1 MKKVLSILLFLSATI
16 GAMGQGHVFSTT
28 NEVDTKLILLPPYS
42 LDFRNLIDQPGNQ
55 IIVHNLSGSHKH
67 ISLNF
72 GLNSTDASVGIT
84 IKKPVLSIE
93 LAPNASQVIPLSE
106 LGEFITQNNLTC
118 SGVSFQE
125 IATNKPL
132 PDGYYSVCVTPLDYL
147 TNGYVGKEACSS
159 VFPVMA
165 LEPPVLRLTNSTIND
180 TVLNINPQNL
190 FFQWNQ
196 PASLGARNMVG
207 IKTTL
212 KVVEVPNGMTATQA
226 ILSAPIRTPA
236 FNVSGQNVFIY
247 GPTVSPLIKGRR
259 YAAVVQMTDPND
271 KVIFRNNGTSEVLTF
286 VFGRPEYNPLQTLST
301 IIKGSVQWAYKAV
314 EETKT
319 IENIPLVFNK
329 GITESNQATV
339 KDNKVGSVKY
349 PLEGALITVF
359 GADDDGSGGTK
370 VAIATA
376 KSDALGQYSL
386 SLVLKQAM
394 QKFKY
399 ITIEV
404 IHPSSLFS
412 KVVRTYEYDNL
423 VDGSVLD
430 PVVLAGQTLEL
441 TPRVLLKDGTSNNQ
455 VNINILMPEGQWN
468 KYSPL
473 ADAGL
478 GIAKGSVKYNN
489 QSYTVVATL
498 TNGNIFKRLF
508 QTINPNDNYLV
519 QVNYPNRPSSYYPLD
534 GSFQE
539 SWDGLG
545 QKPVVEIVKNFVNDN
560 TNQIS
565 GKVLYEGKGE
575 LDVRIAAYFEPSD
588 VLGTYDASKTF
599 TAITDNDGNYTITG
613 LPNLKQGAVI
623 KFGLVD
629 RTLSNYSFNEQLA
642 VNKSGNLTKDF
653 TIQVNKVIVRGQ
665 LINTDG
671 TPIPNAL
678 VLVNNSNKST
688 HTDDA
693 GNYSI
698 ELEQAELSGELKF
711 LADGFETEVVPIQAA
726 NASKL
731 SYKKIKPISNL
742 EQAILE
748 IGTTKLNYFTSDN
761 SVLINVIRLT
771 DKSKINS
778 GTLTISPLYGV
789 GASTK
794 INLSTAEEAGY
805 LLKVGNNLNSEG
817 YKATFTPSVKD
828 DKTLSATSFEVSL
841 ATNRKNVPI
850 VFGILPTEVISGI
863 ILNDSST
870 GAPIAQQL
878 IKATVG
884 DSIYE
889 AISDKSGR
897 FQLVIPVNQSVLIQ
911 GSRMGF
917 LSYDST
923 FTGTN
928 DTLIFVSSISQS
940 FNTLLGFPTKITS
953 IVSSG
958 SGQYIISGY
967 MTVSNNNVFNLT
979 SGSNLYFNQT
989 AVSVDSHNSRNAI
1002 PTGNVSL
1009 STSSLTLKAFGFATV
1024 QGTGLILQ
1032 PTSTGAST
1040 GKLCG
1045 KLVLFPTTPASSTFT
1060 LPNAVLVDEVV
1071 QSDSF
1076 HTAFAFSTG
1085 NTIQNTSYRL
1095 YFNKGSYQ
1103 TVPLIG
1109 NTTLDIDTATLSTL
1123 GVTNLHGYIQLGTI
1137 LGFTPDNSG
1146 HVQIQTGALGTNFN
1160 LNTLNF
1166 NNGNSTI
1173 LTASLQ
1179 KIKASFSSITIA
1191 GLATTNAS
1199 LLFGGYINLTNGGV
1213 QMSFTAMGLV
1223 NIPGGYAMSS
1233 GINMP
1238 SFSFKS
1244 LTFAPLSGSVAS
1256 LSYSGSTNNGTYNL
1270 NAITNLNLAVNSSN
1284 PAVNSIANSIFPS
1297 GASIK
1302 TQFNLQTANWAVF
1315 IAVQGNLAVNL
1326 DVANVAVGSFL
1337 LKIGKNVSIDNM
1349 DSIMQSSLAA
1359 SIPIVNGDTTEISDN
1374 SAYWAFGIA
1383 GSVTFPAV
1391 KSMVGIGKG
1400 SGGGGIILMANNSQG
1415 FQAKVDS
1422 LNINIHTLVM
1432 SVTASLS
1439 MEFDNIKKGFS
1450 AAASILMFNLK
1461 AEDLVGFEGSLTYYS
1476 YAAGGIELG
1485 ASLTIHKE
1493 VETGYVLWHSFG
1505 GGFSFNTNSQVY
1517 NVFLNGDC
1525 GPIGTPAI
1533 IVDVPCT
1540 LNLLFS
1546 SACNYVPIITGVGT
1560 TVVGKIFTTANANM
1574 TLDLCHK
1581 YLLIN
1586 IDKPGLPPPLF
1597 PGTIPG
1603 VNSSSTLFIA
1613 APSPSVTNGC
1623 FYYQSST
1630 NLSIPYILP
1639 NAAVANVAV
1648 GYNANSSNPY
1658 IPASS
1663 MSLLSTFIGNGTM
1676 NGMYASANAAQS
1688 SSGNYGFNAG
1698 PFGGTLNWNESM
1710 NFAMNFAADIPTA
1723 TVNLSTNFAAGING
1737 YAGISAC
1744 GFGAGLG
1751 GSCSAAFNAN
1761 GAYGSNGF
1769 SLAGNGSGNLEIYGG
1784 SGSPQNIGCNSVE
1797 LSFGEACWHS
1807 FWGNTYCI
1815 PYPDG
1820 IGAKACFGLSFDFGI
1835 QSGKSPYIN
1844 VNF

>member
-16 GAMGQGHVFSTT
+16 GAMGQGHVFSTS
-28 NEVDTKLILLPPYS
+28 NEVDTRLILLPPYS
-42 LDFRNLIDQPGNQ
+42 LDFRNLINQPGNQ

-125 IATNKPL
+125 IATNKTL
-132 PDGYYSVCVTPLDYL
+132 PDGYYSLCVTPLDFV
-147 TNGYVGKEACSS
+147 TNGFVGKEACSS
-159 VFPVMA
+159 VFPIMA
-165 LEPPVLRLTNSTIND
+165 LEPPMLRLTNATLND
-180 TVLNINPQNL
+180 TVLTIEPQNL
-190 FFQWNQ
+190 LFQWNL
-196 PASLGARNMVG
+196 PSSLGARNMAGV
-207 IKTTL
+207 KTTL
-212 KVVEVPNGMTATQA
+212 KVVEVPNGMTPTQA
-226 ILSAPIRTPA
+226 ILSAPIHIPA
-236 FNVSGQNVFIY
+236 FDATGEHLFVY

-259 YAAVVQMTDPND
+259 YVAVVQMTDPNG

-319 IENIPLVFNK
+319 IENIPLVDNK
-329 GITESNQATV
+329 GITESNQAIV

-349 PLEGALITVF
+349 PLEGALIEVF
-359 GADDDGSGGTK
+359 GADDDGRGGAK

-386 SLVLKQAM
+386 SLILKQAM

-404 IHPSSLFS
+404 SHPSSLFS

-441 TPRVLLKDGTSNNQ
+441 TPRVLLKDGTLNNQ
-455 VNINILMPEGQWN
+455 VNINILMPEAQWN
-468 KYSPL
+468 KYSLL

-478 GIAKGSVKYNN
+478 GIAKGAVKYNN

-498 TNGNIFKRLF
+498 TNGNKFKRLF
-508 QTINPNDNYLV
+508 QTINPNDNYVV
-519 QVNYPNRPSSYYPLD
+519 QVNYPNRPSAYYPLD

-539 SWDGLG
+539 AWDGLG
-545 QKPVVEIVKNFVNDN
+545 QKPVVEIAKNFVYDN
-560 TNQIS
+560 TNQLS
-565 GKVLYEGKGE
+565 GKVLYQGKGE
-575 LDVRIAAYFEPSD
+575 LDVRIAANFEPSD
-588 VLGTYDASKTF
+588 VLGTYGASKTF

-613 LPNLKQGAVI
+613 LPNLRQGAVV
-623 KFGLVD
+623 KFTLVD
-629 RTLSNYSFNEQLA
+629 RTLSNYPFNEQLT

-653 TIQVNKVIVRGQ
+653 TIQVNKIIVRGQ
-665 LINTDG
+665 LTNKDA
-671 TPIPNAL
+671 TPIQNAL

-698 ELEQAELSGELKF
+698 ELEQSELSGELKF
-711 LADGFETEVVPIQAA
+711 LADGFESITIPVQI
-726 NASKL
+726 SK
-731 SYKKIKPISNL
+731 SAKINQRKSKPIVYAKG
-742 EQAILE
+742 AIIE
-748 IGTTKLNYFTSDN
+748 RGTTTLSYFTST
-761 SVLINVIRLT
+761 STVLINVIRLT
-771 DKSKINS
+771 DKSKIRS
-778 GTLTISPLYGV
+778 GTLTISPLSGV
-789 GASTK
+789 WASTK

-828 DKTLSATSFEVSL
+828 EKILSATSFKVSL

-850 VFGILPTEVISGI
+850 VFGIVPTEVINGI
-863 ILNDSST
+863 IVNDSST

-897 FQLVIPVNQSVLIQ
+897 FQLVVPVNKSVLIQ
-911 GSRMGF
+911 GSRPGF

-923 FTGTN
+923 FTGTS
-928 DTLIFVSSISQS
+928 DTVVFRSSISQT
-940 FNTLLGFPTKITS
+940 FNSLLGFPAKVTFLSTS
-953 IVSSG
+953 G
-958 SGQYIISGY
+958 LNYIISGY
-967 MTVSNNNVFNLT
+967 IKLNNNNVFSLT
-979 SGSNLYFNQT
+979 SSSNLYFNQVI
-989 AVSVDSHNSRNAI
+989 VSVDAKNNENAI
-1002 PTGNVSL
+1002 PLGNVSFL
-1009 STSSLTLKAFGFATV
+1009 TNSLILKAFGFATV
-1024 QGTGLILQ
+1024 QGTGLTLQ

-1060 LPNAVLVDEVV
+1060 LPNAVLVDKVA
-1071 QSDSF
+1071 QSDSL
-1076 HTAFAFSTG
+1076 HTVFALSTG

-1095 YFNKGSYQ
+1095 YFNNGSYQ
-1103 TVPLIG
+1103 SIPLVG
-1109 NTTLDIDTATLSTL
+1109 NTTLNIDTATLLSV
-1123 GVTNLHGYIQLGTI
+1123 GVANLHGYMQFGTI
-1137 LGFTPDNSG
+1137 LGFTPSNSG
-1146 HVQIQTGALGTNFN
+1146 KVSIQSGALGTNFN
-1160 LNTLNF
+1160 LNTLTF
-1166 NNGNSTI
+1166 NNGNTV

-1191 GLATTNAS
+1191 GLATTNAY
-1199 LLFGGYINLTNGGV
+1199 LLFGGNINITNGGIN
-1213 QMSFTAMGLV
+1213 MPFTGMGLV
-1223 NIPGGYAMSS
+1223 NVSGGYAMSS
-1233 GINMP
+1233 SINMP

-1244 LTFAPLSGSVAS
+1244 LTFAPLSGAVAS
-1256 LSYSGSTNNGTYNL
+1256 LSYSGSVNNGTYNL
-1270 NAITNLNLAVNSSN
+1270 NAVTNLNLVVNSSN
-1284 PAVNSIANSIFPS
+1284 AAVNSIANSIFPS
-1297 GASIK
+1297 GVSIK
-1302 TQFNLQTANWAVF
+1302 TQFNLQTANWAVL

-1326 DVANVAVGSFL
+1326 DVAKVAVGSFL
-1337 LKIGKNVSIDNM
+1337 LKIGKDVSINTM
-1349 DSIMQSSLAA
+1349 DSIMQSSLTA

-1391 KSMVGIGKG
+1391 KSMVGVGKG
-1400 SGGGGIILMANNSQG
+1400 AGGGGIILMANNSQG

-1422 LNINIHTLVM
+1422 LNINIQTQVM

-1439 MEFDNIKKGFS
+1439 MEFDNLKKGFS
-1450 AAASILMFNLK
+1450 AAASILMFNFK
-1461 AEDLVGFEGSLTYYS
+1461 AADVQGFEGTLTYYS
-1476 YAAGGIELG
+1476 YATGGIELG

-1493 VETGYVLWHSFG
+1493 VETEFILWHSFG
-1505 GGFSFNTNSQVY
+1505 GGFGFNTGSQVY
-1517 NVFLNGDC
+1517 NVFVNGDFS
-1525 GPIGTPAI
+1525 PAGTPAI
-1533 IVDVPCT
+1533 IIDEPCT

-1546 SACNYVPIITGVGT
+1546 SACNYVPIITGNCT
-1560 TVVGKIFTTANANM
+1560 SIVGKIFTIANSNM

-1581 YLLIN
+1581 YALIN
-1586 IDKPGLPPPLF
+1586 VDRPGLPPPLLS
-1597 PGTIPG
+1597 GAIPG

-1613 APSPSVTNGC
+1613 APSPSVKNGC
-1623 FYYQSST
+1623 FYYQSTT

-1648 GYNANSSNPY
+1648 GYNANTLNPY

-1663 MSLLSTFIGNGTM
+1663 MSLLPTFVGNGTM

-1710 NFAMNFAADIPTA
+1710 NFAFSFSADIPTA
-1723 TVNLSTNFAAGING
+1723 SVNLSTNFAAGING

-1751 GSCSAAFNAN
+1751 GSCSAAFNAR
-1761 GAYGSNGF
+1761 GAYGGNGF
-1769 SLAGNGSGNLEIYGG
+1769 NLNGNGSGDLEIYGG
-1784 SGSPQNIGCNSVE
+1784 SGSPQDIGCNSVN

-1807 FWGNTYCI
+1807 FWGHTYCI

-1820 IGAKACFGLSFDFGI
+1820 IGAKACFGLSFNFGV
-1835 QSGKSPYIN
+1835 QSGQSPYIN